1 MNKFFGQIPKP
12 DPYDAASIAQAASE
26 LERSHY
32 GGRNPDDEF
41 GPDRFPPRKVDIPNA
56 DDSEE
61 VVEDFDSASLPVS
74 QGRDDEIHEGAT
86 GKVVEEGIEYLA
98 FYKSFRDFLE
108 APARKRWG
116 IFFIKKRCVALAT
129 DMIFSTGESFSDCQN
144 ALTAF
149 LYTHELYHYR
159 FDAHCLQMEATR
171 GDPVY
176 RPYRSRVAKRPIS
189 EWHEESIANFY
200 GLNAL
205 RSKISDD
212 YYIHYI
218 PNYPQPIVDYL
229 CDLVA
234 NSPGAYADGIKEEQQ
249 WSRKN
254 QMAQQAS
261 AAFPNAGTSDLK
273 SLVNSTIR
281 LGMNLSNPRESTLS
295 SFLRLNKCPVYWID
309 WVKDGKSVLV
319 PQATSLEEINDFII
333 RYLAGVK
340 DHHSDHSYYLID
352 NGEKVKLPNRHRYDL
367 TNHEFANII
376 RKAGMTSPKFFSER
390 NRTSVWRKNVPRSQK
405 LPSLIPSKGGAR

>member
-1 MNKFFGQIPKP
+1 MNKFFVQIPKP
-12 DPYDAASIAQAASE
+12 YPYDAASIAQAASE

-200 GLNAL
+200 GLKAL

-212 YYIHYI
+212 YYI
-218 PNYPQPIVDYL
+218 PQPIVDYL

-234 NSPGAYADGIKEEQQ
+234 NSPGAYADGIEEQQ
-249 WSRKN
+249 WSRKD

-261 AAFPNAGTSDLK
+261 AAFGKAGLTVWQE
-273 SLVNSTIR
+273 LVESIIRSGTNISST
-281 LGMNLSNPRESTLS
+281 MSN
-295 SFLRLNKCPVYWID
+295 FLNPNKCPVYWID
-309 WVKDGKSVLV
+309 WVKGGKSVLV
-319 PQATSLEEINDFII
+319 PYATSFAEIKDFIK
-333 RYLAGVK
+333 RYLAGVE

-352 NGEKVKLPNRHRYDL
+352 NGEKVKLPNPHHQADL
-367 TNHEFANII
+367 KYHEFHNII
-376 RKAGMTSPKFFSER
+376 GKAGMTKMQFYKER
-390 NRTSVWRKNVPRSQK
+390 NRTSVWRKGVPRNPV
-405 LPSLIPSKGGAR
+405 LPPLIPSKGGAR

>member
-1 MNKFFGQIPKP
+1 MNKFFVKIPKP

-200 GLNAL
+200 GLKAL
-205 RSKISDD
+205 R
-212 YYIHYI
+212 
-218 PNYPQPIVDYL
+218 PNSRFSYPQPICDYL
-229 CDLVA
+229 WDLVA
-234 NSPGAYADGIKEEQQ
+234 NSPGAYADGIEWEQLE
-249 WSRKN
+249 SRED

-261 AAFPNAGTSDLK
+261 AAFSNAGTSDLI
-273 SLVNSTIR
+273 SLVNSTIY
-281 LGMNLSNPRESTLS
+281 LGLNLSIPREFRSPRESRLG
-295 SFLRLNKCPVYWID
+295 SFLSLNKCPVYWID